1 MFSRTGSTGNFSYQ
15 TAGICEICVHLPTT
29 VPAWERGRRVCVPFL
44 NNCLKKCNDVIV
56 NHTYKESLLNREGKN
71 KNRINKSKHGTDFN
85 TSTELWNDQNR
96 IEIQTKFPAENR
108 NALIGKIKDKIIR
121 HGKKVR
127 ITIDI
132 AEELIHEIDQ
142 IRQSIGVDRSAL
154 IKIWLHERVQQE
166 KSSMSSR

>member
-1 MFSRTGSTGNFSYQ
+1 MGTNKFAKSSEEFD
-15 TAGICEICVHLPTT
+15 
-29 VPAWERGRRVCVPFL
+29 RRF
-44 NNCLKKCNDVIV
+44 D
-56 NHTYKESLLNREGKN
+56 EGEDIHDLVDMAK
-71 KNRINKSKHGTDFN
+71 
-85 TSTELWNDQNR
+85 
-96 IEIQTKFPAENR
+96 A
-108 NALIGKIKDKIIR
+108 KIIR

-166 KSSMSSR
+166 KAGMPSR